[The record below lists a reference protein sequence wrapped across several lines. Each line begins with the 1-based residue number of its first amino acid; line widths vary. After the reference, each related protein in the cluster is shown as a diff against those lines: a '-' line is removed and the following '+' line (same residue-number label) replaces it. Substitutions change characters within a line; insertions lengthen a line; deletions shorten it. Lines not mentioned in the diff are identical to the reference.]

1 MPKPEKGTPKWIA
14 NQWKKKG
21 LSKLRWHCGLCGV
34 WCKDANGFKMHL
46 EHPNHLA
53 RAIEQEKT
61 EDERSDHVEARYCP
75 DEYSEAFERSFL
87 RYLAT
92 HRLGERVKAH
102 EAYRVLNPD
111 DRPHAN
117 MKRTCWGTL
126 GRFVADLRERG
137 EVWADRE
144 GNGWVLSVTE
154 DDPAAEWAALPDSEA
169 RELRGKIPGQKRAW
183 NQVEDELKR
192 KRRRD
197 DGLSDVM
204 RRAEAVGRVDAPE
217 ATTLQSDVKV
227 AFSFGGPPPVSSDDD
242 TWARPGLIVKARAGK
257 KDFGG
262 AFDKVKC
269 VVRGVSN
276 DGVSVETLDGR
287 SRATLPL
294 AKLETVIPAVGK
306 RVRVVGGA
314 HKGDVATLEALD
326 LGAFA
331 ARIRLEAS
339 GEVVEGVPYED
350 VCKERV

>member
-1 MPKPEKGTPKWIA
+1 MLGDFREVRGRSKG
-14 NQWKKKG
+14 
-21 LSKLRWHCGLCGV
+21 
-34 WCKDANGFKMHL
+34 
-46 EHPNHLA
+46 A
-53 RAIEQEKT
+53 R
-61 EDERSDHVEARYCP
+61 R
-75 DEYSEAFERSFL
+75 
-87 RYLAT
+87 
-92 HRLGERVKAH
+92 
-102 EAYRVLNPD
+102 
-111 DRPHAN
+111 
-117 MKRTCWGTL
+117 
-126 GRFVADLRERG
+126 

-227 AFSFGGPPPVSSDDD
+227 AFSFGGAPAVSNDD

-257 KDFGG
+257 TLQGG

-269 VVRGVSN
+269 VVRGVST
-276 DGVSVETLDGR
+276 DGVTVETPTAARARCPSPSSRPSSRPSASASASSAARTKAKWRR
-287 SRATLPL
+287 SR
-294 AKLETVIPAVGK
+294 
-306 RVRVVGGA
+306 
-314 HKGDVATLEALD
+314 ALD

-350 VCKERV
+350 VCKGGVSFCFVDLFRSDLRSAGGPRPLSGGSAAAVCKHTKWGAHCCWEHRCRLRCTR